1 MIGTTVGHY
10 TITEKLGEGG
20 MGIVYKAT
28 DTKLNRLVALK
39 FLPDRVQ
46 KDPEAKAR
54 FLQEAQAA
62 AALNHPNICTIYGV
76 DEQDGQLYIAMEF
89 IEGGTLRDALGSVVG
104 KVTDAVNMAIQIGDA
119 LQEAHGKGIVHRDIK
134 ADNVMI
140 TKRGQ
145 AKVMDFGLA
154 KLRGALKLTR
164 TSSTVGTLGYMAP
177 EQIQGGE
184 VDPRSDIFSS
194 GVLLFE
200 LLTGKLPF
208 RGEHEAAMMYSILNE
223 APESIQTYIPH
234 ASPKLS
240 HILSRALEK
249 DPEDRYQSMA
259 DMVSE
264 LRRLL
269 KQSSRVSRVSI
280 PAMPTSPSPSSAA
293 IPSTQSSTP
302 ATPGKSRNMMVYAGI
317 GVVVIAIIGGI
328 LLFTGRS
335 SVELNPGMTIRVLDI
350 PVAEIDYPGLSGD
363 GNWITFTT
371 KGRNG
376 VGRLFL
382 MNTGSGEPR
391 AVATD
396 TGTIYQ
402 MADLSFDASRI
413 VFNAIPSNA
422 TTVWSAIPSIY
433 TTSALGSGTRLLADT
448 AILPRWQPD
457 GERVFFFRLNEQSP
471 SSRISI
477 WSVAADGS
485 DRRMEI
491 EDAIGTD
498 VAHLGRISLSVSPE
512 GRFFAYLRTFLPGAF
527 QEIMVHDRSTGEDR
541 QLTHDQKNI
550 DEVCW
555 ASNGQII
562 FSSNRSGNT
571 NLWMISAD
579 GGEPVQITKGSGP
592 DLGIRVSKDNSKLL
606 YYVDERIG
614 DLWSGSLQS
623 GVARQITN
631 DDRVRFNA
639 VVSPSGRQLAF
650 VMTIGDVLNPT
661 QAIYISNMDGSGR
674 VELTTPTT
682 DVLQLP
688 RWSPDEK
695 RIAYAYRDRRDSTET
710 NVTYVVEI
718 SRPGF
723 SKRLGT
729 GDPNVWLDNDRV
741 VTSSLESTRILSVSA
756 GTQERV
762 FTDSTTGFPVRGG
775 THFFY
780 RDHRAGH
787 EGRWIVRVDE
797 KFNPIGAPRKLMET
811 PPFATSQSRDYVLYI
826 DGDGLWKVML
836 PSGQKQRIRNTFAG
850 LTPQSNFSLNE
861 ATQEIVYSVIRS
873 RAKLVMMEKPF
884 R

>member
-1 MIGTTVGHY
+1 MIGQMISHY
-10 TITEKLGEGG
+10 KILEKLGEGG
-20 MGIVYKAT
+20 MGVVYKAT
-28 DTKLNRLVALK
+28 DTKLNRSVALK
-39 FLPDRVQ
+39 MLPDRVQ
-46 KDPEAKAR
+46 KDPDAKAR

-62 AALNHPNICTIYGV
+62 AALNHPNICTIFGV
-76 DEQDGQLYIAMEF
+76 DEQEGHLYMAMELVD
-89 IEGGTLRDALGSVVG
+89 GGSLHDTIPSLKGDLRSSVTL
-104 KVTDAVNMAIQIGDA
+104 AIQIGEA
-119 LQEAHGKGIVHRDIK
+119 LQEAHAKGIVHRDIK

-140 TKRGQ
+140 TSRGT

-154 KLRGALKLTR
+154 KLKGALKLTR
-164 TSSTVGTLGYMAP
+164 SLSTVGTLGYMAP
-177 EQIQGGE
+177 EQIQGGN
-184 VDPRSDIFSS
+184 VDPRSDIFSF

-200 LLTGKLPF
+200 MLTGRLPF

-223 APESIQTYIPH
+223 MPENVQTYVPD
-234 ASPKLS
+234 ASQDLL
-240 HILSRALEK
+240 HILNRALEK
-249 DPEDRYQSMA
+249 DPEDRYQSIA

-269 KQSSRVSRVSI
+269 KQSSRVSRMSI
-280 PAMPTSPSPSSAA
+280 PAMPAAPTPSSAA
-293 IPSTQSSTP
+293 IPSAQ
-302 ATPGKSRNMMVYAGI
+302 PGASVPPGNVRNIMLYAGI
-317 GVVVIAIIGGI
+317 GVVGLAIIGGVF
-328 LLFTGRS
+328 LFTSRS

-350 PVAEIDYPGLSGD
+350 PIAEIDYPGLSGD

-391 AVATD
+391 LVASD

-413 VFNAIPSNA
+413 IFNAFSSNA
-422 TTVWSAIPSIY
+422 TTPWDFIPSIY
-433 TTSALGSGTRLLADT
+433 TTSALGSGTRLLVDT
-448 AILPRWQPD
+448 AFLPRWQPD
-457 GERVFFFRLNEQSP
+457 GERVFFFRLNEQTP
-471 SSRISI
+471 SSRVSI
-477 WSVAADGS
+477 WSIAADGS
-485 DRRMEI
+485 DSRKEI
-491 EDAIGTD
+491 DDAIGTD
-498 VAHLGRISLSVSPE
+498 VSHLARISLSVSPE
-512 GRFFAYLRTFLPGAF
+512 GRSIAYLRTFLPGVF
-527 QEIMVHDRSTGEDR
+527 QEIMVRDRITGEDR
-541 QLTHDQKNI
+541 QLTHAQKNI

-579 GGEPVQITKGSGP
+579 GGDPVQITKGSGP
-592 DLGIRVSKDNSKLL
+592 DLGIRISKDNSKLL
-606 YYVDERIG
+606 YYVDEQIG
-614 DLWSGSLQS
+614 DLWTGSLQS

-631 DDRVRFNA
+631 DDRVRYNA
-639 VVSPSGRQLAF
+639 EVSPSGRQIAF

-661 QAIYISNMDGSGR
+661 RAIYVSNIDGSGR
-674 VELTTPTT
+674 VELTSPTT
-682 DVLQLP
+682 DIVNLP

-710 NVTYVVEI
+710 NVTHVVEI

-723 SKRLGT
+723 SKRLGN
-729 GDPNVWLDNDRV
+729 GSPNVWLDNDRV

-780 RDHRAGH
+780 RDYHAGR

-797 KFNPIGAPRKLMET
+797 KFNPIGPPRKLMEV
-811 PPFATSQSRDYVLYI
+811 PPIATSQSRDFVLYV
-826 DGDGLWKVML
+826 DGEGLWKVML
-836 PSGQKQRIRNTFAG
+836 PSGQKQKIRNTFAG

-861 ATQEIVYSVIRS
+861 TTQEIVYSVIRG
-873 RAKLVMMEKPF
+873 RAKLVMMENPF